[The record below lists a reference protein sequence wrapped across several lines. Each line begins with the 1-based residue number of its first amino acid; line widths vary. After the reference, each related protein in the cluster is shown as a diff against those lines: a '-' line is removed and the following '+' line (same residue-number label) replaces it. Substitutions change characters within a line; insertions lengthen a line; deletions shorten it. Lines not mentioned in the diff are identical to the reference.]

1 MEEPQKAER
10 KKEKKKKEKKANQ
23 PFSPPTHTSD
33 DSALP
38 LLFHDTLLCVRMF
51 SYNYFVWIGARGSA
65 RSCNLSSSVY
75 ILFFILFY
83 FFQLISVM
91 IKARR
96 RWGIRAGKHWAWNKG
111 PGEHVSLFNFIV
123 FLESFPL

>member
-10 KKEKKKKEKKANQ
+10 KKGKRKKKKANQ

-51 SYNYFVWIGARGSA
+51 CYNYFVWIGVRDRHDHAISLLL
-65 RSCNLSSSVY
+65 CIFY
-75 ILFFILFY
+75 FLFFIS
-83 FFQLISVM
+83 FFQLIFVM

-96 RWGIRAGKHWAWNKG
+96 RWGIRAGKHWA
-111 PGEHVSLFNFIV
+111 
-123 FLESFPL
+123 